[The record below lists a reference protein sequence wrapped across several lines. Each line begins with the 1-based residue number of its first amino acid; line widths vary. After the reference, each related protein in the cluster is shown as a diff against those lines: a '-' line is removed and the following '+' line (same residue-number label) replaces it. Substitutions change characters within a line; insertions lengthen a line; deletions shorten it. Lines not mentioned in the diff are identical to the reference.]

1 MSKNIFCGFCSKR
14 TKKATVR
21 RIKNRYAIEYL
32 RSKKNEFDPKSLVCA
47 RCFTDAY
54 KNNKKVTMRRNARSF
69 STVDENQD
77 IESLPL
83 TSGNETST
91 DLNTSSSNINK
102 SESSVTLKIR
112 RTSES
117 HSNCF
122 LCKSKNNL
130 QDVALKA
137 RCEAFIQT
145 NIMIPSGARCCR
157 THLLDDLLTLLKNLT

>member
-1 MSKNIFCGFCSKR
+1 
-14 TKKATVR
+14 
-21 RIKNRYAIEYL
+21 
-32 RSKKNEFDPKSLVCA
+32 
-47 RCFTDAY
+47 
-54 KNNKKVTMRRNARSF
+54 MRRNARSF